1 MLECLKELFFPKNL
15 KIFEILLP
23 SLSNDFG
30 QVLQRKV
37 GLQFFKKFKLAFL
50 KEQKFWARCSFPE
63 KGNVREDER
72 KGGWDREVIDWQ
84 REKKRDENERGKNS
98 YRIKAKER
106 MSEKMAESKS

>member
-1 MLECLKELFFPKNL
+1 MKSWFEFARGLQKPGRVIFSQNL

-50 KEQKFWARCSFPE
+50 KEQKFWARCSFPQ
-63 KGNVREDER
+63 KGNVREGER
-72 KGGWDREVIDWQ
+72 KGE
-84 REKKRDENERGKNS
+84 
-98 YRIKAKER
+98 
-106 MSEKMAESKS
+106 